1 MAKLLDVYLPIKP
14 FSANKMHYATMK
26 RDTKEYRGFKHAMA
40 LQLAKSGFTVKESDK
55 YKLSLIVGY
64 SSKLSDLDNAFK
76 PTLDAMQLALGFD
89 DRQVFE
95 IAALKN
101 HVAKG
106 DEYMLIRLETIT
118 DNQWLT
124 RMHKLFPS
132 WEKILSLLPVTI
144 KKKKPKRKS
153 NEPNPKSK
161 NRAKLTPRNW

>member
-1 MAKLLDVYLPIKP
+1 
-14 FSANKMHYATMK
+14 MHYSTCK
-26 RDTKEYRGFKHAMA
+26 RDTKEYKGFKYDVKI
-40 LQLAKSGFTVKESDK
+40 QLAKSGFKVNASDK

-76 PTLDAMQLALGFD
+76 PTLDAMQLSLGFD

-101 HVAKG
+101 HVKKG

-118 DNQWLT
+118 DRQWLS

-132 WEKILSLLPVTI
+132 WEGILSLLPT
-144 KKKKPKRKS
+144 KKASKPKSTKDDTISKQNKGKTDDTRNATTDKS
-153 NEPNPKSK
+153 SILRP
-161 NRAKLTPRNW
+161 TTW